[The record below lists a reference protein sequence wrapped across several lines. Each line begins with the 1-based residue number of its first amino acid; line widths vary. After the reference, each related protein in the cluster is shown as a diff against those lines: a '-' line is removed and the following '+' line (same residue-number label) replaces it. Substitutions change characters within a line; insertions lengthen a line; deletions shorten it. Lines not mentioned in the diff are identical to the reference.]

1 MRIQYCNARA
11 CIRILSLWG
20 KKVQGNAPRSF
31 YFTSVEAATNIAKM
45 PFFQLHATIHMS
57 THIALLHLNHLI
69 GGKKYTTITPPI
81 KADKHLTTG
90 VITSTVLKELKAWGF
105 EICGAIYS
113 TVYWW
118 CDWHSLQNHV
128 NKHERFDLF
137 TSEGIPAGV
146 FPSQSIYHPG
156 NSVWPQKAQ

>member
-20 KKVQGNAPRSF
+20 KRVQGNTLRSC
-31 YFTSVEAATNIAKM
+31 YFTLVEAATDSVKM
-45 PFFQLHATIHMS
+45 PLLQGHAS
-57 THIALLHLNHLI
+57 YSHIALLLLNHWI
-69 GGKKYTTITPPI
+69 GGNKHTTTTPPNEN
-81 KADKHLTTG
+81 KHITSG

-105 EICGAIYS
+105 EMCGSIYL

-118 CDWHSLQNHV
+118 CDWHSLPNHV